1 MCRLKWLHLEAA
13 ATTTTARSRSRSR
26 NNRCISRSTL
36 SEREGAA
43 VTILVELMT
52 LYLPCKCLGKGK
64 VISAGGA
71 WVILT
76 HTDTHTQSKVWAQ
89 VCHMQLYAVPAIYIN
104 THEAMLQLGKVIA
117 KCAHFISLQR
127 GQSAF
132 AFEWKLKWNYWNSLG
147 IIWNTIALSEV
158 YRGTILIGIS
168 AWLSVLIMMQR
179 PLGGG
184 LANNLLSFHWITNL
198 MQLWLHTHTH
208 TRSHKNVLWI

>member
-76 HTDTHTQSKVWAQ
+76 HTEQGVSSGVSHAAICCASY
-89 VCHMQLYAVPAIYIN
+89 LY
-104 THEAMLQLGKVIA
+104 K
-117 KCAHFISLQR
+117 
-127 GQSAF
+127 
-132 AFEWKLKWNYWNSLG
+132 
-147 IIWNTIALSEV
+147 
-158 YRGTILIGIS
+158 
-168 AWLSVLIMMQR
+168 
-179 PLGGG
+179 
-184 LANNLLSFHWITNL
+184 
-198 MQLWLHTHTH
+198 H
-208 TRSHKNVLWI
+208 TRSDAPIRQSYRKVRSLYIPAKRSKCICIRMKIKMKLLKFIGNHLKYDCPIWSISWYDINRHQRVIIGFNNEAKAVGEAGK